1 MKKSVIYLGLALVS
15 LFNVAI
21 ANETPSVAKSN
32 FISEAKLFS
41 GTPLCTAI
49 SKGELDFVKKMVEY
63 GADVNE
69 KSNGMTPLM
78 VAARYN
84 QIEIAKFLLS
94 KGASKK
100 ETSENGFT
108 AQRWA
113 EATGNKEIATLIAK
127 A

>member
-1 MKKSVIYLGLALVS
+1 MKKSIILGLALVS
-15 LFNVAI
+15 FINVAM
-21 ANETPSVAKSN
+21 ANETATSLKTITV
-32 FISEAKLFS
+32 SEVKLVG

-63 GADVNE
+63 GANVNE

-84 QIEIAKFLLS
+84 QVEIVKFLLS
-94 KGASKK
+94 KGADKREK
-100 ETSENGFT
+100 GENGFT
-108 AQRWA
+108 AQKWA
-113 EATGNKEIATLIAK
+113 EATGNKEIVELLK